1 MTTSH
6 RVTQVPTVRRGDLA
20 IIESASRTYYVGAP
34 TETSTRFELGTVAS
48 VTREGAIKSVRRL
61 GSAASVKPTPVE
73 RLNGTVLYVSAE
85 TVDVHGILAEATRHT
100 YAGSDMP
107 RPYDSLAEIKALCRA
122 YRR

>member
-20 IIESASRTYYVGAP
+20 IIESASRTYYV
-34 TETSTRFELGTVAS
+34 
-48 VTREGAIKSVRRL
+48 
-61 GSAASVKPTPVE
+61 KPTPVE
-73 RLNGTVLYVSAE
+73 RFPRSIVRYVSAE